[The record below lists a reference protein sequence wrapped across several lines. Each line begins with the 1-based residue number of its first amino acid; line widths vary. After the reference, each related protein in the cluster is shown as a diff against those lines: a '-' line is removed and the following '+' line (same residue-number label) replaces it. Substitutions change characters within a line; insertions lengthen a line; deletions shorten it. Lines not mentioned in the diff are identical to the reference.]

1 MSAPREFRGAARP
14 SAARGSAGRA
24 PTARAALLSG
34 ATALLAGALLGAGA
48 APQGPLAVSDTGR
61 GDPCIVLVHGIGV
74 ARGSWDAVAKRL
86 AEHHRVL
93 AVDLPGHGGSAAL
106 DSVTVDRVA
115 DALEATL
122 AARDIRRAVLV
133 GHSYGGLVVLAEAAA
148 HPKRARGV
156 AVVDIAAWQPLDPA
170 QVAQVEQIMTERYP
184 IFIQAVFETMSADST
199 VREELKESARAV
211 PQEVVRAYFRDAWR
225 ADLRPSVKRLEAPLL
240 VVTGP
245 ALWPAS
251 QPWDSVRVHLG
262 YAGARRATGARISG
276 TGHFIPLDR
285 PDTLATVLGSFVAGL
300 R

>member
-1 MSAPREFRGAARP
+1 MSAPRGPRLLARG
-14 SAARGSAGRA
+14 SAARG
-24 PTARAALLSG
+24 ALLLG
-34 ATALLAGALLGAGA
+34 LAALLAGAFLGAGPPA
-48 APQGPLAVSDTGR
+48 QGPLAVSDTGR

-74 ARGSWDAVAKRL
+74 AHGSWDAVAKRL

-115 DALEATL
+115 GALEATL
-122 AARDIRRAVLV
+122 AVRDIRRAVLV

-148 HPKRARGV
+148 HPRRARGV
-156 AVVDIAAWQPLDPA
+156 AVVDIAAWQAIDPG
-170 QVAQVEQIMTERYP
+170 QVAELEKIMTERYP
-184 IFIQAVFETMSADST
+184 VFLDAVFETMSADSS
-199 VREELKESARAV
+199 VREELKESARTV
-211 PQEVVRAYFRDAWR
+211 PPDVVRAYFRDAWR
-225 ADLRPSVKRLEAPLL
+225 ADLRRSVKRLEAPLL

-245 ALWPAS
+245 ALWPAR

-262 YAGARRATGARISG
+262 YSGAHRATGVRISG

-285 PDTLATVLGSFVAGL
+285 PDSLAAVLGSFAAGL